1 MTQNQTNTKEIAKQE
16 LLASIEKFEKLLKEL
31 EETENLPT
39 KEEWEK
45 LPVIKKNLTKPKEK
59 RQEELLRE
67 IEDMS
72 NKILNQFETRTYNLT
87 PFYIVSQI
95 DINKQGNQNQ
105 RDTEREITQ
114 YLNQDFKNI
123 DNHLLKN
130 VFSPKTEKAL
140 ILAINNLK
148 EELQELLEKIPKD
161 DKIKTFWANVL
172 KFIDQTTAAEV
183 VLPKLV
189 EHQNVGKTI
198 EAIEDTSLKNQLKTI
213 AQIQTSPILF
223 SEKSILLFNSYI
235 SKKITDLVLALL
247 EDEENLS
254 QEFIK
259 FRKEIEPEISK
270 SIKLTPM
277 QEIIAFKIYQTI
289 ENALKQD
296 KKQVM
301 IYNTSEVG
309 TGKTYTIGV
318 MSSLIEKEYFNKY
331 KKESVFIIV
340 TEPILKETTIE
351 SISKVISK
359 DEIKEYDKNM
369 KKLTH
374 KFVIIPRTQ
383 LNKNFAKL
391 FSRTVKASDKIVHLI
406 IDESSFLKNSSQ
418 STDTIKTFFTELS
431 KTKTLG
437 TTLLLSAT
445 PISNDTSDFPMQ
457 VLIGEGSTKQFL
469 NYLTSLAENGY
480 FTTNE
485 VEEMKNE
492 LINKLK
498 TLCEADSSRVRTLK
512 EIETLAEKMKEI
524 KLEHITAEARHMLY
538 AVFFSIVS
546 KYIEKL
552 EKNKTKNVS
561 FKDEEELSNFE
572 RTIAKEEAFK
582 ELSKNNEVEIVDIRS
597 LNQQQQ
603 KSKAVQIREL
613 LSNAGIPFRTKN
625 KLTEEKAF
633 EEKGTKDKN
642 YIIAHLK
649 TFLAS
654 SQNIFGIQRTMLKI
668 NNSEAEFQPVQI
680 SNIILRTNI
689 VEAIIAKNL
698 IETTHLTSSYKKL
711 IQFLETLTNN
721 YFPTNYAEIQD
732 ITKEII
738 TNLISKAKNSYE
750 EITGEIKEKGIIKTL
765 KDNLSILSEIEEIEE
780 DDSETIT
787 AEEKVKRAK
796 KQKRDIPKEIK
807 LILSVFEDDQKMLE
821 NAILQELEA
830 RKSKKSTPFIT
841 FEITESDM
849 IKDFIRAISTD
860 IDTPELKNFSFK
872 TRENEFA
879 VYTNLFTITETLNL
893 KLPAVIQK
901 AIMKE
906 IQKTLNIDEKTALE
920 YIKISQTTQ
929 NLIKYIIENEQLPT
943 FIATNYIETV
953 EKYKNNEKVMTLT
966 SKTSEKQKNEY
977 IQRANQIS
985 NEKHIMATAQLLQ
998 RGINL
1003 LMIPYGIVPFKP
1015 RNGEFYEQVAGRL
1028 RSLFKQHLEMLSKL
1042 NTPKAKILKLN
1053 RKYFDILHNEMLVGL
1068 PETQET
1074 KRFIV
1079 EAIKYFS
1086 SCKTD
1091 NKEIEYILKDINK
1104 NMEFKIGK
1112 VLEACQEIISR
1123 ELDEIENYS
1132 SYEEYIKDITE
1143 ENYQRLTINKVKSL
1157 VS

>member
-1 MTQNQTNTKEIAKQE
+1 MIQNQTDTKKIAKQE
-16 LLASIEKFEKLLKEL
+16 LLSNIEKFEKLLKEL
-31 EETENLPT
+31 EEAEKLPT

-45 LPVIKKNLTKPKEK
+45 LPVIKKNLIKPKEK

-67 IEDMS
+67 IEDIS
-72 NKILNQFETRTYNLT
+72 NKMLYQFTTKTYNLT
-87 PFYIVSQI
+87 PLYLVNQI
-95 DINKQGNQNQ
+95 DINRQENQNQ
-105 RDTEREITQ
+105 DTESEITQ

-130 VFSPKTEKAL
+130 VFIPKIEKGL
-140 ILAINNLK
+140 IIAINNIK

-161 DKIKTFWANVL
+161 DRTKTFWANVL
-172 KFIDQTTAAEV
+172 KFIDQTTIAEV
-183 VLPKLV
+183 ILPKLAEYQDIEKV
-189 EHQNVGKTI
+189 I
-198 EAIEDTSLKNQLKTI
+198 EAIEDASLKNQLKTI
-213 AQIQTSPILF
+213 TQIQTAPILF
-223 SEKSILLFNSYI
+223 SERSILLFNSYI

-247 EDEENLS
+247 EDEEILS
-254 QEFIK
+254 QEFKK

-270 SIKLTPM
+270 SIKLTPI

-296 KKQVM
+296 KKQIT

-318 MSSLIEKEYFNKY
+318 MSSLIEKEYFAKY

-351 SISKVISK
+351 SISKVVSK
-359 DEIKEYDKNM
+359 DQIKEYDRNM

-383 LNKNFAKL
+383 LNKNFIKL

-469 NYLTSLAENGY
+469 NYITSLAENGY
-480 FTTNE
+480 LTVEE

-492 LINKLK
+492 LIDKLK
-498 TLCEADSSRVRTLK
+498 ILCEADSSRVRTLK
-512 EIETLAEKMKEI
+512 EIEVLAEKMKEI
-524 KLEHITAEARHMLY
+524 KTEHITAEARHMLY
-538 AVFFSIVS
+538 AVFFSIVAN
-546 KYIEKL
+546 YIEKL
-552 EKNKTKNVS
+552 EKSKTKNIS
-561 FKDEEELSNFE
+561 FKDQEELSNFE
-572 RTIAKEEAFK
+572 RTIAKEEILK
-582 ELSKNNEVEIVDIRS
+582 DQEVEIIDART
-597 LNQQQQ
+597 LEAQ
-603 KSKAVQIREL
+603 KTKVSQIREL
-613 LSNAGIPFRTKN
+613 LSNAGIPFRAKN
-625 KLTEEKAF
+625 KLTEEKTF
-633 EEKGTKDKN
+633 EEKGTKDKD

-680 SNIILRTNI
+680 SNVILRTNI
-689 VEAIIAKNL
+689 VEAIITKNL
-698 IETTHLTSSYKKL
+698 IETTHLTTLYKKL
-711 IQFLETLTNN
+711 IQFLEMLTNN
-721 YFPTNYAEIQD
+721 YIPTNYTEIQN
-732 ITKEII
+732 IATEII
-738 TNLISKAKNSYE
+738 VNLISKAKNSYE
-750 EITGEIKEKGIIKTL
+750 EIIKEIKEKGIIKTL
-765 KDNLSILSEIEEIEE
+765 QDNLSILTEIEEIEE
-780 DDSETIT
+780 DNSETMT

-807 LILSVFEDDQKMLE
+807 LILSAFEDDEKMLE
-821 NAILQELEA
+821 HAVLQELQE
-830 RKSKKSTPFIT
+830 RKSQNSTPFIT
-841 FEITESDM
+841 FKITESDM
-849 IKDFIRAISTD
+849 IKDFIKAITSNTD
-860 IDTPELKNFSFK
+860 SPEFKNFSFK

-879 VYTNLFTITETLNL
+879 IYTNLFTITETLNL

-929 NLIKYIIENEQLPT
+929 NLIKYIVENEQIPT
-943 FIATNYIETV
+943 FIATNFIETV
-953 EKYKNNEKVMTLT
+953 EKYKNNNKVMTLT

-985 NEKHIMATAQLLQ
+985 NENHIMATAQLLQ

-1003 LMIPYGIVPFKP
+1003 LMIPYGIIPFKP

-1028 RSLFKQHLEMLSKL
+1028 RNLFKQHLEMLSKL
-1042 NTPKAKILKLN
+1042 DTPKAKILRLN

-1086 SCKTD
+1086 SCKTN
-1091 NKEIEYILKDINK
+1091 NKEIEYILKNINK
-1104 NMEFKIGK
+1104 NMEFKIDK
-1112 VLEACQEIISR
+1112 VLEACQDVISR
-1123 ELDEIENYS
+1123 ELEEIKNYP
-1132 SYEEYIKDITE
+1132 SYEEYINSITK

-1157 VS
+1157 ISEN

>member
-1 MTQNQTNTKEIAKQE
+1 MIQNQPNTKEIVKQE
-16 LLASIEKFEKLLKEL
+16 LLSNIEKFEKLLKEL
-31 EETENLPT
+31 EEAEKLPT

-45 LPVIKKNLTKPKEK
+45 LPVIKKNLVKPREK
-59 RQEELLRE
+59 RQKELLNE
-67 IEDMS
+67 IEDIS
-72 NKILNQFETRTYNLT
+72 NKILNQFATKTYNLT
-87 PFYIVSQI
+87 PLFLVNQI
-95 DINKQGNQNQ
+95 NVNKKENQNQ
-105 RDTEREITQ
+105 EDTKEKIIQ
-114 YLNQDFKNI
+114 YLNQDFTNI
-123 DNHLLKN
+123 DNHLLKDI
-130 VFSPKTEKAL
+130 FIPQIEKAV
-140 ILAINNLK
+140 IIATNHIK
-148 EELQELLEKIPKD
+148 ESLQELLEKIPKD
-161 DKIKTFWANVL
+161 ERTKTFWANVL
-172 KFIDQTTAAEV
+172 KFIDQTTIAEKI
-183 VLPKLV
+183 LPKLA
-189 EHQNVGKTI
+189 EHQDIEKTI
-198 EAIEDTSLKNQLKTI
+198 EAIEDASLKNQLKTI
-213 AQIQTSPILF
+213 AQIQTAPILF

-235 SKKITDLVLALL
+235 SKKITDIVLPLL
-247 EDEENLS
+247 EDEEILK

-270 SIKLTPM
+270 SITLTPM

-296 KKQVM
+296 KKQVT

-318 MSSLIEKEYFNKY
+318 MSSLIEKEYFAKY

-351 SISKVISK
+351 SISKVIKK
-359 DEIKEYDKNM
+359 DQIKEYDRNM

-374 KFVIIPRTQ
+374 KFIIIPRTQ

-391 FSRTVKASDKIVHLI
+391 FARTVRASDKIVHLI

-418 STDTIKTFFTELS
+418 STDTVKTFFTELS

-480 FTTNE
+480 STTE
-485 VEEMKNE
+485 KVEEMKNE
-492 LINKLK
+492 LIEKLK
-498 TLCEADSSRVRTLK
+498 ILCETDSARVKTLK
-512 EIETLAEKMKEI
+512 EIEILAEKMKEVKI
-524 KLEHITAEARHMLY
+524 EHITAEARHMLY
-538 AVFFSIVS
+538 AVLFSIVA

-561 FKDEEELSNFE
+561 FKDQEELSNFE
-572 RTIAKEEAFK
+572 KTIAREEILK
-582 ELSKNNEVEIVDIRS
+582 DQEVEIVDIRDPN
-597 LNQQQQ
+597 LKQ
-603 KSKAVQIREL
+603 KTKISEIREL
-613 LSNAGIPFRTKN
+613 ISNAGIPFRAKN

-633 EEKGTKDKN
+633 EEKGTKDKD

-668 NNSEAEFQPVQI
+668 NDSQAEFQPVQI

-689 VEAIIAKNL
+689 VEAIITKNL
-698 IETTHLTSSYKKL
+698 IETTHLTTLYKKL
-711 IQFLETLTNN
+711 IQFLEMLTNN
-721 YFPTNYAEIQD
+721 HIPTNYAEIQN
-732 ITKEII
+732 IATEII
-738 TNLISKAKNSYE
+738 TNLISKAKNSYD
-750 EITGEIKEKGIIKTL
+750 EIIGEIKEKGIVKTIQ
-765 KDNLSILSEIEEIEE
+765 DDLSILTEIEEIEE
-780 DDSETIT
+780 DNRETIT

-796 KQKRDIPKEIK
+796 KQKRDISKEIK
-807 LILSVFEDDQKMLE
+807 LILSAFEDNEKTLE
-821 NAILQELEA
+821 DAILYELQE
-830 RKSKKSTPFIT
+830 RKYQRSTPFIT
-841 FEITESDM
+841 FKTTESDTVKHF
-849 IKDFIRAISTD
+849 IKSIANS
-860 IDTPELKNFSFK
+860 IDSPEFKNFSFK

-879 VYTNLFTITETLNL
+879 IYSNLFTITETLNL

-901 AIMKE
+901 AIIKE
-906 IQKTLNIDEKTALE
+906 IQKTLNIDEKTTLE

-929 NLIKYIIENEQLPT
+929 NLIKYIVENEQLPT
-943 FIATNYIETV
+943 FIATNFIETV
-953 EKYKNNEKVMTLT
+953 EKYKNNSKVMTLT

-977 IQRANQIS
+977 IQIANQIS

-1003 LMIPYGIVPFKP
+1003 LMIPYGIIPFKP

-1042 NTPKAKILKLN
+1042 DTPKAKILRLN
-1053 RKYFDILHNEMLVGL
+1053 RKYFDILHNEILVGL

-1086 SCKTD
+1086 SCKTS

-1104 NMEFKIGK
+1104 NMEFKIDK
-1112 VLEACQEIISR
+1112 VLEACQEVISR
-1123 ELDEIENYS
+1123 ELEEIKNYS
-1132 SYEEYIKDITE
+1132 SYEEYINNITE

-1157 VS
+1157 VSEN

>member
-1 MTQNQTNTKEIAKQE
+1 MMQNQTNTKEIAKQE

-39 KEEWEK
+39 TEEWEK
-45 LPVIKKNLTKPKEK
+45 LPVIRKNLIKPKEK

-67 IEDMS
+67 IEDIS
-72 NKILNQFETRTYNLT
+72 NKILSQFETKTYNLT
-87 PFYIVSQI
+87 PFYIVNQI
-95 DINKQGNQNQ
+95 DIKKQENQNQ
-105 RDTEREITQ
+105 KDTEREIVQ

-161 DKIKTFWANVL
+161 DKVKTFWANVL
-172 KFIDQTTAAEV
+172 KFIDQTTSAEV

-189 EHQNVGKTI
+189 EHQSVEKTI
-198 EAIEDTSLKNQLKTI
+198 EAIEDPTLKSQLKTI
-213 AQIQTSPILF
+213 AQIQTTPILF
-223 SEKSILLFNSYI
+223 SERSILLFNSYI

-296 KKQVM
+296 KKQIT

-340 TEPILKETTIE
+340 TEPILKETTID
-351 SISKVISK
+351 SISKVVSK
-359 DEIKEYDKNM
+359 DEIKEYNRNM

-374 KFVIIPRTQ
+374 KFIVIPRTQ
-383 LNKNFAKL
+383 LNEDFIRLFA
-391 FSRTVKASDKIVHLI
+391 RTVKASDKIVHLI

-418 STDTIKTFFTELS
+418 STDTIKTFFVELS

-480 FTTNE
+480 FKTNE

-498 TLCEADSSRVRTLK
+498 TLCEADSTRARTLK

-582 ELSKNNEVEIVDIRS
+582 ELSKNSEVEIVDIRS
-597 LNQQQQ
+597 INQQQQ

-711 IQFLETLTNN
+711 VQFLEILTNN

-750 EITGEIKEKGIIKTL
+750 EITTEIKEKGIIKTL
-765 KDNLSILSEIEEIEE
+765 KDNLSILSEIEEMEE

-849 IKDFIRAISTD
+849 MKDFIKAISTD

-901 AIMKE
+901 VIMKE

-977 IQRANQIS
+977 IQKANQIS